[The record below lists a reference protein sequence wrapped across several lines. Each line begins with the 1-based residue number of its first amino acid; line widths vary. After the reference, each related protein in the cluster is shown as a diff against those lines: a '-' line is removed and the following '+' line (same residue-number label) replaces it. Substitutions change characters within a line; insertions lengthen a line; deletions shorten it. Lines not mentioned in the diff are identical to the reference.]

1 MPYTTPRGHWHDT
14 ALLNMHAPTENKS
27 DDTKDN
33 PDEQPELVS
42 DQFPKHDMK
51 TLLQDFSAKVGRED
65 TLIST
70 IMNENLHKISNDWG

>member
-1 MPYTTPRGHWHDT
+1 
-14 ALLNMHAPTENKS
+14 MHAPTENKS

-51 TLLQDFSAKVGRED
+51 TLLQDFNAKVGRED